1 MDKDFLGRGWN
12 FPFGIDAATGE
23 IAFSAY
29 EENIRQCI
37 GIIIGTRQGERQML
51 PQFGCRIHDL
61 LFAPSNQYTAQQASK
76 HVKEALEIW
85 ENRIQVLEVQSS
97 FDPSG
102 AIRVELS
109 YRISS
114 TGAVEHLS
122 QVISSQ

>member
-12 FPFGIDAATGE
+12 FPFGIDPATGN

-85 ENRIQVLEVQSS
+85 ETRIQVLEVQSS

-109 YRISS
+109 YRILS